1 MPPLTPEQL
10 QEIPVRLEKLTLAFE
25 ETVLEDISRRIAKA
39 GTVTDTAE
47 WQLIRLKEMGYAND
61 FLEKAVA
68 EYTKKSEEEISRLFF
83 DAGQVSDE
91 FYAEVYAKAGKPFT
105 PLADN
110 ALGQQLIEAGIE
122 QTENELKNFTRSMG
136 FRMRNPNGTVSFKPA
151 AKAYQDAL
159 DLAQM
164 QVSTGV
170 FDYNTAIRRA
180 VSTLAESGLRF
191 VDYETGHVNH
201 ADVAVRRAVLTGVS
215 QMSGKIS
222 EHNAAELDTDL
233 VEVTAHA
240 GARPD
245 HAEWQG
251 QWYSLSGKSKKYP
264 SLVEV
269 TGYGTGAGLKGWN
282 CRHDFYPVLEG
293 ISVPAYTEEELKNID
308 PPPVEYD
315 GKTYTYYE
323 CTQRQRRI
331 ETAIR
336 KTKREVISA
345 KASGDGDMFTA
356 KSVLLRRQ
364 REEYEKFSS
373 AAGLLTQ
380 KERTRVYGFDRST
393 SAKASW
399 AARKKLDNSGGSGI
413 IEAGRD
419 KIALEYQRYGR
430 NKDTLVNKTYIDS
443 GEYRRKFDN
452 ITDNPEVSKTL
463 YNCAKEALKHR
474 SGTEFED
481 MYWIDGVTGKILLSV
496 TDSEDKRA
504 IIYSEKMKKS
514 ISNFSEA
521 VTLHTHPS
529 SMPPS
534 VSDLNSCCRNKYKI
548 GFIACH
554 NGKIFGYTSNECI
567 SESLYAAYIQRFIK
581 DGNDEYD
588 SQIKALE
595 KLAQSFDIKFW
606 EVI

>member
-10 QEIPVRLEKLTLAFE
+10 QEIPVRLEKLTHAFE

-39 GTVTDTAE
+39 GYVTDTAK
-47 WQLIRLKEMGYAND
+47 WRLIRLKEMGYAND

-68 EYTKKSEEEISRLFF
+68 EYAEKSGEEISRLFF
-83 DAGQVSDE
+83 DAAQVSDE

-105 PLADN
+105 PLSDN
-110 ALGQQLIEAGIE
+110 LYMQQLIEAGIE
-122 QTENELKNFTRSMG
+122 QTESELKNFTRSMG
-136 FRMRNPNGTVSFKPA
+136 FRVKNPDGTVSFKPA
-151 AKAYQDAL
+151 AKVYQNAL

-170 FDYNTAIRRA
+170 FDYGAAIRRA

-191 VDYETGHVNH
+191 VDYETGHVNR

-215 QMSGKIS
+215 QMTGKIS

-251 QWYSLSGKSKKYP
+251 RWYSLSGKSKKYP

-269 TGYGTGAGLKGWN
+269 TGYGTGEGLKGWN
-282 CRHDFYPVLEG
+282 CRHDFYPVPEG

-345 KASGDGDMFTA
+345 KASGDRDMFTA

-373 AAGLLTQ
+373 AAGLLAQ
-380 KERTRVYGFDRST
+380 KERTQVYGFDRST

-413 IEAGRD
+413 INIGSD
-419 KIALEYQRYGR
+419 KVRISAIEQPIEQQHTGKGNPNAILTFDVDLNNRQKKLLECLPEYDSRIVVPKEDVNMADLSALTAKTGDEFAMFTKGNERVIIRG
-430 NKDTLVNKTYIDS
+430 NSKMVNIS
-443 GEYRRKFDN
+443 
-452 ITDNPEVSKTL
+452 TDNALDYSKQG
-463 YNCAKEALKHR
+463 YKW
-474 SGTEFED
+474 SG
-481 MYWIDGVTGKILLSV
+481 
-496 TDSEDKRA
+496 
-504 IIYSEKMKKS
+504 
-514 ISNFSEA
+514 
-521 VTLHTHPS
+521 HTHPGTDINVL
-529 SMPPS
+529 MPSDGDKQILKCFEQEQS
-534 VSDLNSCCRNKYKI
+534 VIYNSKGSYQT
-548 GFIACH
+548 F
-554 NGKIFGYTSNECI
+554 GKE
-567 SESLYAAYIQRFIK
+567 
-581 DGNDEYD
+581 
-588 SQIKALE
+588 
-595 KLAQSFDIKFW
+595 
-606 EVI
+606 

>member
-10 QEIPVRLEKLTLAFE
+10 QEIPVRLEKLTRAFE

-39 GTVTDTAE
+39 GAVTDTAE

-68 EYTKKSEEEISRLFF
+68 EYAEKSAEEISRLFF
-83 DAGQVSDE
+83 DAAQVSDE

-110 ALGQQLIEAGIE
+110 ALGQQLVGAGIA

-136 FRMRNPNGTVSFKPA
+136 FRVKNPDGTVSFKPA

-170 FDYNTAIRRA
+170 FDYSTAIRRA
-180 VSTLAESGLRF
+180 VSSLAESGLRF

-215 QMSGKIS
+215 QLTGKIS
-222 EHNAAELDTDL
+222 EQNAAELETDI

-251 QWYSLSGKSKKYP
+251 RRYSLSGKSKKYP

-282 CRHDFYPVLEG
+282 CRHDFYPVPEG
-293 ISVPAYTEEELKNID
+293 ISVPAYTEEDLKNID
-308 PPPVEYD
+308 PPPIEYD

-345 KASGDGDMFTA
+345 KASGDEEMFTA

-393 SAKASW
+393 AGKASW
-399 AARKKLDNSGGSGI
+399 EYRKILTLGCGDVKIGLKVQQFKKDLADGKINTAVDKSNQAKHVNGKVWKNQVKQAVRSGGKNAPKSRLAKGLDPQELISKYAGTGKDYNYQGNNKYPDEFITLPFVVGRTFDNS
-413 IEAGRD
+413 
-419 KIALEYQRYGR
+419 
-430 NKDTLVNKTYIDS
+430 
-443 GEYRRKFDN
+443 
-452 ITDNPEVSKTL
+452 
-463 YNCAKEALKHR
+463 
-474 SGTEFED
+474 
-481 MYWIDGVTGKILLSV
+481 TGKYI
-496 TDSEDKRA
+496 E
-504 IIYSEKMKKS
+504 
-514 ISNFSEA
+514 
-521 VTLHTHPS
+521 THR
-529 SMPPS
+529 
-534 VSDLNSCCRNKYKI
+534 V
-548 GFIACH
+548 
-554 NGKIFGYTSNECI
+554 
-567 SESLYAAYIQRFIK
+567 
-581 DGNDEYD
+581 
-588 SQIKALE
+588 QIKYNETKGVHIFPVKE
-595 KLAQSFDIKFW
+595 K
-606 EVI
+606 

>member
-10 QEIPVRLEKLTLAFE
+10 GEIPVRLEKLTRAFE

-39 GTVTDTAE
+39 GSITDTAE
-47 WQLIRLKEMGYAND
+47 WQLIRLKEMGYASE
-61 FLEKAVA
+61 FLEKAA
-68 EYTKKSEEEISRLFF
+68 ADYTAKSQEEIQQLFF
-83 DAGQVSDE
+83 DAGQCSDE
-91 FYAEVYAKAGKPFT
+91 FYSEVYSQAGKGFT

-110 ALGQQLIEAGIE
+110 QYMQQLIEAGIA

-136 FRMRNPNGTVSFKPA
+136 FRMKNPDGTVSFKPI
-151 AKAYQDAL
+151 AKAYHDAL

-170 FDYNTAIRRA
+170 FDYNTAVRNA
-180 VSTLAESGLRF
+180 VKTLAESGLRF

-222 EHNAAELDTDL
+222 ESNAAELDTDI

-251 QWYSLSGKSKKYP
+251 RWYSLSGKSKKYP

-282 CRHDFYPVLEG
+282 CRHDMYPVIEG
-293 ISVPAYTEEELKNID
+293 ISVPSYTEEELKNID

-336 KTKREVISA
+336 KTKRELISA
-345 KASGDGDMFTA
+345 KASDDEEMFTA
-356 KSVLLRRQ
+356 KSILLRRQ

-380 KERTRVYGFDRST
+380 KERTQAYGFGRST
-393 SAKASW
+393 ASKSSW
-399 AARKKLDNSGGSGI
+399 AARKALDKSHGSGI
-413 IEAGRD
+413 IR
-419 KIALEYQRYGR
+419 
-430 NKDTLVNKTYIDS
+430 
-443 GEYRRKFDN
+443 
-452 ITDNPEVSKTL
+452 
-463 YNCAKEALKHR
+463 
-474 SGTEFED
+474 
-481 MYWIDGVTGKILLSV
+481 VTN
-496 TDSEDKRA
+496 
-504 IIYSEKMKKS
+504 EKGIENNMKL
-514 ISNFSEA
+514 FSE
-521 VTLHTHPS
+521 THTAAGNRRSP
-529 SMPPS
+529 
-534 VSDLNSCCRNKYKI
+534 LYKL
-548 GFIACH
+548 
-554 NGKIFGYTSNECI
+554 
-567 SESLYAAYIQRFIK
+567 SEA
-581 DGNDEYD
+581 
-588 SQIKALE
+588 
-595 KLAQSFDIKFW
+595 DIKFVQEEIAAISANIDDFVFNSDYTRGTCFLASDGKVHIKGNIFPDEYSDHPRDKMSVRAVLAHEYYGHRPYREQYIREDNDTSDESINKIMARAW
-606 EVI
+606 ADEFRASYMAAKNAPNLSDDDRRLLILDSLSRADEAGISIKYNDFIRRVLYG

>member
-10 QEIPVRLEKLTLAFE
+10 GEIPVKLEKLTRAFE
-25 ETVLEDISRRIAKA
+25 EKVLEDISRRIAKA
-39 GTVTDTAE
+39 GYVTDTAE
-47 WQLIRLKEMGYAND
+47 LQLLRLKEMGYAND
-61 FLEKAVA
+61 FIEKTTA
-68 EYTKKSEEEISRLFF
+68 EYTEKSREEIGQLFF
-83 DAGQVSDE
+83 DAAQVSDD
-91 FYAEVYAKAGKPFT
+91 FYANVYSKAGKPFT

-110 ALGQQLIEAGIE
+110 PYMQQLISAGIV

-136 FRMRNPNGTVSFKPA
+136 FRIKNPDGTFLFKPA

-170 FDYNTAIRRA
+170 FDYNTAVRNA
-180 VSTLAESGLRF
+180 VRTLAESGLRF

-222 EHNAAELDTDL
+222 EHNAEELDTDL

-251 QWYSLSGKSKKYP
+251 RWYSLSGKSKKYP
-264 SLVEV
+264 SLVDV

-282 CRHDFYPVLEG
+282 CRHDMYPVIEG
-293 ISVPAYTEEELKNID
+293 ISVPAYTEEQLKNID
-308 PPPVEYD
+308 PPPIEYD

-345 KASGDGDMFTA
+345 RASGDEDMFTA

-380 KERTRVYGFDRST
+380 KERTQAYGFDRSV
-393 SAKASW
+393 SAKAS
-399 AARKKLDNSGGSGI
+399 AAYRKVLTLGNGDVKIGLKVQQFKKDLADGKINTTVDQSHQNNHVNGKAWKNQVKQAVQSGGKQTPKSRLAKGLDPQEI
-413 IEAGRD
+413 INKYAGTGKNYQYFGSNKYPD
-419 KIALEYQRYGR
+419 EYI
-430 NKDTLVNKTYIDS
+430 TLPFTV
-443 GEYRRKFDN
+443 
-452 ITDNPEVSKTL
+452 
-463 YNCAKEALKHR
+463 
-474 SGTEFED
+474 
-481 MYWIDGVTGKILLSV
+481 GVTYNKKTGK
-496 TDSEDKRA
+496 
-504 IIYSEKMKKS
+504 YEKTNRVQIKYNEKKG
-514 ISNFSEA
+514 A
-521 VTLHTHPS
+521 H
-529 SMPPS
+529 
-534 VSDLNSCCRNKYKI
+534 
-548 GFIACH
+548 
-554 NGKIFGYTSNECI
+554 IFPI
-567 SESLYAAYIQRFIK
+567 SERK
-581 DGNDEYD
+581 
-588 SQIKALE
+588 
-595 KLAQSFDIKFW
+595 
-606 EVI
+606 

>member
-10 QEIPVRLEKLTLAFE
+10 QEIPVRLEKLTRAFE
-25 ETVLEDISRRIAKA
+25 ETVLEDISRRIVKA

-61 FLEKAVA
+61 FLEKAIA
-68 EYTKKSEEEISRLFF
+68 EYAEKSAEEISRLFF
-83 DAGQVSDE
+83 DAAQVSDE

-110 ALGQQLIEAGIE
+110 ALGQQLIEAGIK

-136 FRMRNPNGTVSFKPA
+136 FRMRDPDGTVSFKPA

-164 QVSTGV
+164 QVLTGV
-170 FDYNTAIRRA
+170 FDYGTAIRRT

-222 EHNAAELDTDL
+222 EQNAAELDTDL

-251 QWYSLSGKSKKYP
+251 RWYSLSGKSKKYP

-308 PPPVEYD
+308 PPPIEYD

-336 KTKREVISA
+336 KTKRAIISA
-345 KASGDGDMFTA
+345 KASSDGEMFTA

-380 KERTRVYGFDRST
+380 KERTQVYGFDRST
-393 SAKASW
+393 AGKASW
-399 AARKKLDNSGGSGI
+399 TARKKLDNSGRSDIINIGSDKVRI
-413 IEAGRD
+413 SAIEQPIEQQHTGKGNPNAILTFDTPLNNRQQQL
-419 KIALEYQRYGR
+419 LEQLNEY
-430 NKDTLVNKTYIDS
+430 DS
-443 GEYRRKFDN
+443 KAV
-452 ITDNPEVSKTL
+452 VSKKSVNMADLSALT
-463 YNCAKEALKHR
+463 AKTGDEFAMFTKGNERLIIRGNSKMVNIGIEDAEKFASDGYKW
-474 SGTEFED
+474 SG
-481 MYWIDGVTGKILLSV
+481 
-496 TDSEDKRA
+496 
-504 IIYSEKMKKS
+504 
-514 ISNFSEA
+514 
-521 VTLHTHPS
+521 HTHPGIDRYCLQAS
-529 SMPPS
+529 AGDMDILKCFNQKIS
-534 VSDLNSCCRNKYKI
+534 VIYNSK
-548 GFIACH
+548 
-554 NGKIFGYTSNECI
+554 
-567 SESLYAAYIQRFIK
+567 
-581 DGNDEYD
+581 GNF
-588 SQIKALE
+588 QTFE
-595 KLAQSFDIKFW
+595 K
-606 EVI
+606 E

>member
-10 QEIPVRLEKLTLAFE
+10 GEIPVRLEKLTRAFE
-25 ETVLEDISRRIAKA
+25 EKVLEYISRRIAKA
-39 GTVTDTAE
+39 GYVTDTAE

-61 FLEKAVA
+61 FIEKATA
-68 EYTKKSEEEISRLFF
+68 EYTEKSREEIGQLFF
-83 DAGQVSDE
+83 DAAQVSDD
-91 FYAEVYAKAGKPFT
+91 FYGSVYSKAGKPFT

-110 ALGQQLIEAGIE
+110 PYMQQLISAGIV

-136 FRMRNPNGTVSFKPA
+136 FRMKNPDGTVSFKPA

-170 FDYNTAIRRA
+170 FDYNTAVRNA
-180 VSTLAESGLRF
+180 VRTLAESGLRF

-222 EHNAAELDTDL
+222 EHNAEELGTDL

-251 QWYSLSGKSKKYP
+251 RWYSLSGKSKKYP
-264 SLVEV
+264 SLVDV

-282 CRHDFYPVLEG
+282 CRHDMYPVIEG
-293 ISVPAYTEEELKNID
+293 ISVPSYTEDQLKNID
-308 PPPVEYD
+308 PPPIEYD

-345 KASGDGDMFTA
+345 KSSGDEDMFTA

-364 REEYEKFSS
+364 REEYEKFSF

-380 KERTRVYGFDRST
+380 KERTQAYGFDRSV
-393 SAKASW
+393 SAKAS
-399 AARKKLDNSGGSGI
+399 AAYRKVLTLGNGDVKIGLKVQQFKKDLADGKINTSVDKSNQSKHINGKAWKNQVKQAVQSGGKNAPKSRLAKGLDPQELI
-413 IEAGRD
+413 DKYAG
-419 KIALEYQRYGR
+419 
-430 NKDTLVNKTYIDS
+430 
-443 GEYRRKFDN
+443 
-452 ITDNPEVSKTL
+452 
-463 YNCAKEALKHR
+463 
-474 SGTEFED
+474 
-481 MYWIDGVTGKILLSV
+481 TGKDYKFLG
-496 TDSEDKRA
+496 
-504 IIYSEKMKKS
+504 
-514 ISNFSEA
+514 N
-521 VTLHTHPS
+521 
-529 SMPPS
+529 
-534 VSDLNSCCRNKYKI
+534 NKYPDEYI
-548 GFIACH
+548 TLPFSVGFTF
-554 NGKIFGYTSNECI
+554 NMKTGKYEKTNRVQIKYNEKKGVHIFPI
-567 SESLYAAYIQRFIK
+567 SERK
-581 DGNDEYD
+581 
-588 SQIKALE
+588 
-595 KLAQSFDIKFW
+595 
-606 EVI
+606 

>member
-10 QEIPVRLEKLTLAFE
+10 GEIPVKLEKLTRAFE
-25 ETVLEDISRRIAKA
+25 EKVLEYISRRIAKA
-39 GTVTDTAE
+39 GYVTDTAE
-47 WQLIRLKEMGYAND
+47 WQLLRLKEMGYAND
-61 FLEKAVA
+61 FIEKTTA
-68 EYTKKSEEEISRLFF
+68 EYTEKSREEIGQLFF
-83 DAGQVSDE
+83 DAAQVSDD
-91 FYAEVYAKAGKPFT
+91 FYGSVYSKAGKPFT

-110 ALGQQLIEAGIE
+110 PYMQQLISAGIV

-136 FRMRNPNGTVSFKPA
+136 FRMKNPDGTVSFKPA

-170 FDYNTAIRRA
+170 FDYNTAVRNA
-180 VSTLAESGLRF
+180 VRTLAESGLRF

-222 EHNAAELDTDL
+222 EHNAEELDTDL

-251 QWYSLSGKSKKYP
+251 RWYSLSGKSKKYP
-264 SLVEV
+264 SLVDV

-282 CRHDFYPVLEG
+282 CRHDMYPVIEG
-293 ISVPAYTEEELKNID
+293 ISVPSYTEEQLKNID
-308 PPPVEYD
+308 PPPIEYD

-331 ETAIR
+331 ETVIR

-345 KASGDGDMFTA
+345 RASGDEDMFTA

-380 KERTRVYGFDRST
+380 KERTQAYGFDRST
-393 SAKASW
+393 AAKSSW
-399 AARKKLDNSGGSGI
+399 SARKALDKSGGSGI
-413 IEAGRD
+413 IKTGSD
-419 KIALEYQRYGR
+419 KVRISAIEQPIEQQHTGKGNPNAILTFDIPLNNRQQQLLEQLNEY
-430 NKDTLVNKTYIDS
+430 DS
-443 GEYRRKFDN
+443 RAV
-452 ITDNPEVSKTL
+452 VSKKSVNMADLSALT
-463 YNCAKEALKHR
+463 AKTGDEFAMFTKGNKRLVIRGNSKMVNISIDNAAEI
-474 SGTEFED
+474 SGQG
-481 MYWIDGVTGKILLSV
+481 YKWSG
-496 TDSEDKRA
+496 
-504 IIYSEKMKKS
+504 
-514 ISNFSEA
+514 
-521 VTLHTHPS
+521 HTHPGTGINVL
-529 SMPPS
+529 MPSDGDKQILRCFNQEQS
-534 VSDLNSCCRNKYKI
+534 VIYNSKGSYQT
-548 GFIACH
+548 F
-554 NGKIFGYTSNECI
+554 GKE
-567 SESLYAAYIQRFIK
+567 
-581 DGNDEYD
+581 
-588 SQIKALE
+588 
-595 KLAQSFDIKFW
+595 
-606 EVI
+606 

>member
-10 QEIPVRLEKLTLAFE
+10 GEIPVRLEKLTRAFE

-39 GTVTDTAE
+39 GSITDTAE
-47 WQLIRLKEMGYAND
+47 WQLIRLKEMGYASD
-61 FLEKAVA
+61 FLEKAA
-68 EYTKKSEEEISRLFF
+68 ADYTAKSQEEIGQLFF
-83 DAGQVSDE
+83 DAAQISDD
-91 FYAEVYAKAGKPFT
+91 FYAEVYSQAGKGFT
-105 PLADN
+105 PLVDN
-110 ALGQQLIEAGIE
+110 PYMQQLIEAGIV

-136 FRMRNPNGTVSFKPA
+136 FRMKNPDGTTSFKPI

-170 FDYNTAIRRA
+170 FDYNTAVRNA
-180 VSTLAESGLRF
+180 VRTLAESGLRF

-222 EHNAAELDTDL
+222 EHNAEELETDL

-251 QWYSLSGKSKKYP
+251 RWYSISGKSKKYP

-282 CRHDFYPVLEG
+282 CRHDFYPVIEG

-308 PPPVEYD
+308 PPPIEYG

-345 KASGDGDMFTA
+345 KASGDDEMFTA

-380 KERTRVYGFDRST
+380 KERTQAYRFDRNI
-393 SAKASW
+393 SAKAST
-399 AARKKLDNSGGSGI
+399 AYRNVLTLGNGNVTIGLKVLQFKKDLADGKINTSV
-413 IEAGRD
+413 D
-419 KIALEYQRYGR
+419 KTNQQ
-430 NKDTLVNKTYIDS
+430 KHVNGKAW
-443 GEYRRKFDN
+443 KN
-452 ITDNPEVSKTL
+452 QVKQ
-463 YNCAKEALKHR
+463 ALKPGCKGTPR
-474 SGTEFED
+474 SRLAKGLDPQELIDKYAGTGKNYQYFGSNKYPDEYITLPFTV
-481 MYWIDGVTGKILLSV
+481 GVTYNRKTGK
-496 TDSEDKRA
+496 
-504 IIYSEKMKKS
+504 YEKTNRVQIKYNEKKG
-514 ISNFSEA
+514 A
-521 VTLHTHPS
+521 H
-529 SMPPS
+529 
-534 VSDLNSCCRNKYKI
+534 
-548 GFIACH
+548 
-554 NGKIFGYTSNECI
+554 IFPI
-567 SESLYAAYIQRFIK
+567 SERK
-581 DGNDEYD
+581 
-588 SQIKALE
+588 
-595 KLAQSFDIKFW
+595 
-606 EVI
+606 